1 MLPRRSLAVLLRLL
15 LLPLLLSSAALAQQG
30 QGQPL
35 LPQDF
40 AALHGLRASLG
51 LRARDWPD
59 RADPCAAWAG
69 VACRAGRVAGIRLA
83 GLRRT
88 RAGARSAAF
97 AVDALRGLEALQ
109 SFNASGFPL
118 PGPIPAWFGRGLP
131 ASLAVLDLRSAG
143 VDGELPLDLGMSG
156 SLTTLVLAGNRLS
169 GRIPA
174 SVFASKALRRLDLSN
189 NNLTGELPVV
199 SVSAGDGVGGLFN
212 ASGNSL
218 YGAIGDGLVVSLK
231 KRFRVVDVSS
241 NYFSQVVG
249 TGLGDGSDGTV
260 HIEVNCL
267 TGIPSQRSRGDCE
280 GFYKRNGS
288 PLPEPPQASPS
299 PGKKGVKRKHV
310 LAGVLGGA
318 AAVVAVLFLAALVLC
333 FVKRGRRRP
342 RGRGLEQ
349 NDDGVRSARK
359 SSSVN
364 PMVLSPSWAANSP
377 PKGLPSIVDGF
388 TYEQLHHVT
397 GGFGDDNLVKHG
409 RSGDIY
415 RGALES
421 GLNVVVK
428 KTDLKSSKKNIVELG
443 FLGKK
448 SHARIVPLLGHLVKD
463 GEGLLVYKY
472 MAKGD
477 LTTALHRKPV
487 DSEEG
492 LCSLDWI
499 TRLKIAI
506 GVAEALCFLHDEC
519 SPPMVHRD
527 IQASSVLLED
537 KFEVRLGSLSEICL
551 QPSEGSRSFFSRM
564 LRSSKSLDKNISG
577 PPASCSYDVY
587 CFGKVLLEIITGNF
601 GASGSND
608 TDSEDWLASTLGYI
622 ETHDKESI
630 SNIVDPLLI
639 VDEDHLEEVWAVSI
653 VAKAC
658 LNPKPSRRPLARYI
672 LKALE
677 NPLRVIREELFSSS
691 SSPRIR
697 STSSR
702 SSWRSAFHRH
712 SYRYSEVQ
720 VSGKALTRKHSAES
734 HGSDD
739 DENSFSFKKAS
750 REMFPGSL
758 ELEDSAVV

>member
-1 MLPRRSLAVLLRLL
+1 MLPRRGLAVL

-35 LPQDF
+35 LPQDL

-69 VACRAGRVAGIRLA
+69 VACRAGRIAGIRLA

-88 RAGARSAAF
+88 RAGARGAAF
-97 AVDALRGLEALQ
+97 AVDALRGLTAVEA
-109 SFNASGFPL
+109 FNASGFPL

-131 ASLAVLDLRSAG
+131 PSLAVLDLRSAG
-143 VDGELPLDLGMSG
+143 VHGELPLDLGLSG
-156 SLTTLVLAGNRLS
+156 SLTNLVLAGNSLS

-174 SVFASKALRRLDLSN
+174 SVFASKALQVLDLSN

-199 SVSAGDGVGGLFN
+199 SVSAGNPIGGLFN

-218 YGAIGDGLVVSLK
+218 YGAIGDGLVSLK
-231 KRFRVVDVSS
+231 KRFQVVDVSS
-241 NYFSQVVG
+241 NYFGLEAG
-249 TGLGDGSDGTV
+249 TAPGNGSDGTV
-260 HIEVNCL
+260 HINMNCL
-267 TGIPSQRSRGDCE
+267 TGMPSQRSRGDCE
-280 GFYKRNGS
+280 DFYKRNGS
-288 PLPEPPQASPS
+288 PLPEPPQASAS
-299 PGKKGVKRKHV
+299 PGKKRVKRKHV

-333 FVKRGRRRP
+333 SVRRGRRRP

-397 GGFGDDNLVKHG
+397 GGFGDYNLVKHG

-519 SPPMVHRD
+519 SPPLVHRD

-601 GASGSND
+601 GASGSSD

-677 NPLRVIREELFSSS
+677 NPLRVVREELFSSS

-702 SSWRSAFHRH
+702 SSWRSAFHGH

-720 VSGKALTRKHSAES
+720 VSGKALTRKHSAEL
-734 HGSDD
+734 HGSDE

-750 REMFPGSL
+750 REMFPSSL
-758 ELEDSAVV
+758 ELEDSDVV